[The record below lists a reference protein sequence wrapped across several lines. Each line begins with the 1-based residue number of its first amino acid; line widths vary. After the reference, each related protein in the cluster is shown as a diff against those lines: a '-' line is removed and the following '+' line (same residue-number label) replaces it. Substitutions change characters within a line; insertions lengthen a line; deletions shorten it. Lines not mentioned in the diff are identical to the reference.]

1 MKIGSLM
8 LILYGAASLLAIVLS
23 VFSTDAAEQYGLA
36 ARLASPLSIFA
47 AIFAVLVPLAFLLA
61 GLLGLKRADVANSA
75 KPCFFLGLLILLF
88 VITDVMYAASTG
100 LVTDI
105 TELGGCVL
113 HFTVTLLYLIGAW
126 RTWKQ
131 PPPTKTE

>member
-23 VFSTDAAEQYGLA
+23 VFSADAAEQYGLA

-47 AIFAVLVPLAFLLA
+47 VIFAVLVPLAFLLA

-88 VITDVMYAASTG
+88 VITDVIYAASTG

-113 HFTVTLLYLIGAW
+113 HFIVTLLYLIGAW
-126 RTWKQ
+126 RNWKQ

>member
-23 VFSTDAAEQYGLA
+23 VFSADAAEQYGLA

-47 AIFAVLVPLAFLLA
+47 VIFAVLVPLAFLLA

-75 KPCFFLGLLILLF
+75 KLCFFLGLLILLF
-88 VITDVMYAASTG
+88 VITDVIYAASTG

-113 HFTVTLLYLIGAW
+113 HFAVTLLYLIGAW
-126 RTWKQ
+126 RNWKQ
-131 PPPTKTE
+131 PPPAKTE

>member
-23 VFSTDAAEQYGLA
+23 VFSADAAEQYGLA
-36 ARLASPLSIFA
+36 ARLASPQPVLSVV
-47 AIFAVLVPLAFLLA
+47 FAVLVPLAFLLA
-61 GLLGLKRADVANSA
+61 GLLGINRADVANSA

-88 VITDVMYAASTG
+88 VITDVIYAASTG

-105 TELGGCVL
+105 TEFGGCVL
-113 HFTVTLLYLIGAW
+113 HFAVTLLYLIGAW
-126 RTWKQ
+126 RNWKQ